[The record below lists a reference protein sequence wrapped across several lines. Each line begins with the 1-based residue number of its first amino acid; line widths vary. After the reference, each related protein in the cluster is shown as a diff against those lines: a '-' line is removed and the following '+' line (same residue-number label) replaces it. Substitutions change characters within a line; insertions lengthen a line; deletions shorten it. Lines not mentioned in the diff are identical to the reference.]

1 LLAGLAAQ
9 SLTVGVPVTVAAV
22 AVSAIVFVMLLLAA
36 SITVS
41 LVSNDWIRPAR
52 MVGGGVRRWSGFIL
66 MFVGGWFLI
75 LSILP
80 SPIIF

>member
-1 LLAGLAAQ
+1 MTVGAVALAAFVFVV
-9 SLTVGVPVTVAAV
+9 LLFVASI
-22 AVSAIVFVMLLLAA
+22 AVSFAW
-36 SITVS
+36 SE
-41 LVSNDWIRPAR
+41 WIRPAR

-66 MFVGGWFLI
+66 MFVGGWFLL